1 MLTSDQIQTIRS
13 WIGDKTPPTDVDL
26 DPIRTRTGSLKGVVI
41 DVLRKRLA
49 TMSAKPSQFAVAGD
63 YSQTTAE
70 NIRSLERQLAGL
82 DLYSDELVYI
92 GAPSTSAPGLDG
104 PVRIVRP
111 GARR

>member
-1 MLTSDQIQTIRS
+1 VLTSNEIATIRS

-26 DPIRTRTGSLKGVVI
+26 DPIHARTGSLRGVVVE
-41 DVLRKRLA
+41 VLRKRLA

-70 NIRSLERQLAGL
+70 NIRSLERQLAQL
-82 DLYSDELVYI
+82 QYYTDDLVYVGPSDGDAPLT
-92 GAPSTSAPGLDG
+92 GAPIQII
-104 PVRIVRP
+104 RR